1 MQGINHY
8 QPQLFVYVD
17 LEKLIPQKHILRKLD
32 KIFDLSF
39 VRELTT
45 EYYCND
51 NGRPSIDPELFF
63 RMILIGYI
71 FGIKHDRRLCEDI
84 TCNIAYRWYC
94 KLNLDDNIPDHSSLS
109 KIRDRYGYEVFEK
122 FFDKVVEECR
132 VNGLVK
138 GERIITDGSLIE
150 ANASIDSMVAKDEN
164 IANAELQALKERK
177 PTEAMPKRKITNET
191 HISKSDPDSSLA
203 KKEGTARALRY
214 KVHST
219 IDADSRVILDS
230 KITTGAVHDTRVYLE
245 RIEYIKRKYK
255 LNIKEAIADRGY
267 GAIDNIKSLNRNSIT
282 TYIPLFSTRSGK
294 KALEMKEDG
303 FIYDKEHD
311 KYICPQGKE
320 MLPVKSKDMGHYHS
334 KAQVCNICPTQNQCS
349 ALHKKSGQRIIHRS
363 WDQELFEQEINR
375 MKEPIFHYKL
385 RERMWKIE
393 GIFSESKNM
402 HGLSR
407 AKYRGLQKMQ
417 IQAHMTSAIQ
427 NLKRLVTSL
436 IPTFISVLQHV
447 NIKF

>member
-219 IDADSRVILDS
+219 IDADSRVIL
-230 KITTGAVHDTRVYLE
+230 G
-245 RIEYIKRKYK
+245 
-255 LNIKEAIADRGY
+255 
-267 GAIDNIKSLNRNSIT
+267 
-282 TYIPLFSTRSGK
+282 
-294 KALEMKEDG
+294 
-303 FIYDKEHD
+303 
-311 KYICPQGKE
+311 
-320 MLPVKSKDMGHYHS
+320 
-334 KAQVCNICPTQNQCS
+334 
-349 ALHKKSGQRIIHRS
+349 
-363 WDQELFEQEINR
+363 
-375 MKEPIFHYKL
+375 
-385 RERMWKIE
+385 
-393 GIFSESKNM
+393 
-402 HGLSR
+402 
-407 AKYRGLQKMQ
+407 
-417 IQAHMTSAIQ
+417 
-427 NLKRLVTSL
+427 
-436 IPTFISVLQHV
+436 
-447 NIKF
+447 